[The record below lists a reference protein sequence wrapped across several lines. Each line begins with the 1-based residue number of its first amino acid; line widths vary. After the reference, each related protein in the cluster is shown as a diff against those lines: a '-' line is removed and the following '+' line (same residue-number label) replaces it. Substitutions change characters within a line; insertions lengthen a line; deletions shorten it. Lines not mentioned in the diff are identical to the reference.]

1 MANPDDESF
10 SAGRATDLIRDMARS
25 DEFGIVLTRHAAEQ
39 MSRRDL
45 ILDDV
50 LYVLKHGFVY
60 ERGEP
65 SNRPGEFTY
74 GIECRTPNSGR
85 RSVRAIAIPSA
96 DRKAAK
102 IVTVMWADEPMQR
115 G

>member
-1 MANPDDESF
+1 MAEPDDEPF
-10 SAGRATDLIRDMARS
+10 SPGRATGLIREMARS
-25 DEFGIVLTRHAAEQ
+25 GEFGIVLTRHAAERIR
-39 MSRRDL
+39 RRDL

-50 LYVLKHGFVY
+50 LHVLKNGFVY
-60 ERGEP
+60 EEGEP
-65 SNRPGEFTY
+65 STRPGEFRY

-85 RSVRAIAIPSA
+85 RSVRVVVIPSA

-102 IVTVMWADEPMQR
+102 IVTVMWADEPMQS